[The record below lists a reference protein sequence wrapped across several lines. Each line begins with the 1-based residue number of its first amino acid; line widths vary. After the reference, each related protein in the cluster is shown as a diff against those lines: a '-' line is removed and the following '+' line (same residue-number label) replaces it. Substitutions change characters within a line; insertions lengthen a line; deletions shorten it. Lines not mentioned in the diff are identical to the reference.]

1 MGSIL
6 STKNPKPKQSMHWT
20 NITTIVGESTYWHC
34 QQDQVSHRPLRQLS
48 DAGLLLVWPL
58 LLLLSPRHRHGLFA
72 GDGRLPNQLAAVT
85 STVSVDLDCETWSC
99 STSVPAA
106 VYRPSRSTWI
116 AKREAVRLPS
126 WLQFL
131 GPWAWFEEDINPPT
145 DSLNEKFLVVKQQ
158 LITCLTDRNDSPLR
172 WRNLR
177 DWVYMNSNDC
187 ILCRSC
193 SSCCVSRC
201 EDRRR
206 STSLRAC
213 VCSRLSR
220 ARLSACRRRACSL
233 LRSSLSSAVKAGRL
247 VLRDSMG
254 ASKLDLLRIRF
265 STIRKV
271 NTPRE
276 GKL

>member
-1 MGSIL
+1 MGSIPSTKKPNRNNQCTGRISRQLWVKAPTL
-6 STKNPKPKQSMHWT
+6 STGS
-20 NITTIVGESTYWHC
+20 S
-34 QQDQVSHRPLRQLS
+34 
-48 DAGLLLVWPL
+48 
-58 LLLLSPRHRHGLFA
+58 LSPSLA
-72 GDGRLPNQLAAVT
+72 AAVWCWSSSRLVAASPAVSSAQARLVRQRWSASQLAAVT

-99 STSVPAA
+99 SASVPAA

-131 GPWAWFEEDINPPT
+131 GPWARFEEDIHPPT
-145 DSLNEKFLVVKQQ
+145 DSLHEKFLVVKQQ

-172 WRNLR
+172 WHSLR
-177 DWVYMNSNDC
+177 DWVYMNSHDC
-187 ILCRSC
+187 ILCRSS

-220 ARLSACRRRACSL
+220 ARLSACRRRSCSL
-233 LRSSLSSAVKAGRL
+233 LRSSLFSAVKVGRL

-254 ASKLDLLRIRF
+254 SSKLDLWRIGF
-265 STIRKV
+265 STMRKV